1 MVVYEVARALCF
13 LPNVDRASLSRPVQ
27 VLQLF
32 LSNHKAT
39 VKFGAMRT
47 LSQLAMIHP
56 EAVAACNLDMESLI
70 SDSNRSIATFAITT
84 LLKVVFHHL
93 FFEHKHVLT
102 LYRVYRPVMKP
113 RWTDS

>member
-1 MVVYEVARALCF
+1 MLEQWLSHKSEMVVYEAARALCF

-84 LLKVVFHHL
+84 LLKVWPF
-93 FFEHKHVLT
+93 
-102 LYRVYRPVMKP
+102 
-113 RWTDS
+113 